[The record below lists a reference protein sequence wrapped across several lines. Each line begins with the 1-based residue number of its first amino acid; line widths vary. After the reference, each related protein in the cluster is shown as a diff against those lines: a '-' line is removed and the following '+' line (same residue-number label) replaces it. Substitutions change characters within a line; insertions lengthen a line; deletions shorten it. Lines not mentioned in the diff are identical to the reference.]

1 MNLPNS
7 NLEEPS
13 ALFNMFW
20 EAENALNCVLSSR
33 RSGLFTM
40 VKKDIMCCNEKKLF
54 FNTGF
59 SFLKKAILV
68 FQSHT
73 FF

>member
-13 ALFNMFW
+13 ALFNIFW
-20 EAENALNCVLSSR
+20 EAENALNRVLSLR

-40 VKKDIMCCNEKKLF
+40 VKKICYVL
-54 FNTGF
+54 
-59 SFLKKAILV
+59 
-68 FQSHT
+68 
-73 FF
+73 